1 MYPQS
6 KFWSKY
12 ENSQNNATE
21 NFHFYRSEKWLYVAS
36 SCFRN
41 DEFQMVVHVFKL
53 NKVPLLL
60 KKTLSINVSSSAAPK
75 LARVQQ
81 AVKTA
86 I

>member
-1 MYPQS
+1 
-6 KFWSKY
+6 
-12 ENSQNNATE
+12 
-21 NFHFYRSEKWLYVAS
+21 
-36 SCFRN
+36 
-41 DEFQMVVHVFKL
+41 MVVRVFKL

-60 KKTLSINVSSSAAPK
+60 KKTLNINVSSSAAPK

>member
-6 KFWSKY
+6 KIWSKY
-12 ENSQNNATE
+12 ENSKNNATE
-21 NFHFYRSEKWLYVAS
+21 NFHFYRSEKWLYVVS

-41 DEFQMVVHVFKL
+41 DEVQMVVHVFKL
-53 NKVPLLL
+53 NMVPLLL
-60 KKTLSINVSSSAAPK
+60 KKTLNINVSSSAAPK
-75 LARVQQ
+75 LAPVQQ

>member
-1 MYPQS
+1 MYPES

-12 ENSQNNATE
+12 ENSKNNATE

-41 DEFQMVVHVFKL
+41 DEVQMVVHVFKL

-60 KKTLSINVSSSAAPK
+60 KKNLEYQCFKFCCPETSSCAAS
-75 LARVQQ
+75 R
-81 AVKTA
+81 
-86 I
+86 